1 MKREKLHTRLIAI
14 VRALQYTTGIPMRKD
29 EALTLLTGLPIP
41 NMSYFFECLE
51 DKYSEALREQSLA
64 ELVEREFG
72 EESLKQVQEIFVLTA
87 EAVAYPP
94 SPRRGDLS

>member
-1 MKREKLHTRLIAI
+1 
-14 VRALQYTTGIPMRKD
+14 MRKD

-51 DKYSEALREQSLA
+51 DKYSEALRELSLA

-72 EESLKQVQEIFVLTA
+72 EETLKKVQEIFALTS
-87 EAVAYPP
+87 EAVI
-94 SPRRGDLS
+94 SDKRQVTSDQ

>member
-14 VRALQYTTGIPMRKD
+14 VHSLQYTTGIPMRKD
-29 EALTLLTGLPIP
+29 EVLTLLTGLPIP

-64 ELVEREFG
+64 ELVEQEFG
-72 EESLKQVQEIFVLTA
+72 EESLKQVQEIFALTA
-87 EAVAYPP
+87 EAVTNDRPNP
-94 SPRRGDLS
+94 

>member
-1 MKREKLHTRLIAI
+1 
-14 VRALQYTTGIPMRKD
+14 MRKD

-51 DKYSEALREQSLA
+51 EYSEALREQSLA

-72 EESLKQVQEIFVLTA
+72 AESLKQVQEIFALTS
-87 EAVAYPP
+87 EAVT
-94 SPRRGDLS
+94 SDK

>member
-1 MKREKLHTRLIAI
+1 MKREKLHTRLITI
-14 VRALQYTTGIPMRKD
+14 VRSMQYTTGIPMRKD

-64 ELVEREFG
+64 ELVEQEFG
-72 EESLKQVQEIFVLTA
+72 EESLKQVQEIFALTA
-87 EAVAYPP
+87 EAVTNDRPNP
-94 SPRRGDLS
+94 

>member
-51 DKYSEALREQSLA
+51 DKYSEELREQSLA
-64 ELVEREFG
+64 ELVAREFG
-72 EESLKQVQEIFVLTA
+72 EETLKQVQEIFALTS
-87 EAVAYPP
+87 EAVTN
-94 SPRRGDLS
+94 DE

>member
-1 MKREKLHTRLIAI
+1 MKREKLHTRLITI
-14 VRALQYTTGIPMRKD
+14 VRSLQYTTGIPMRKD

-64 ELVEREFG
+64 ELVEQELG
-72 EESLKQVQEIFVLTA
+72 EESLKQVQEIFALTA
-87 EAVAYPP
+87 EAVTNDRPNP
-94 SPRRGDLS
+94 

>member
-1 MKREKLHTRLIAI
+1 MKREKLHTRLITI
-14 VRALQYTTGIPMRKD
+14 VRSLQYTTGIPMRKD

-64 ELVEREFG
+64 ELVEQEFG
-72 EESLKQVQEIFVLTA
+72 EESLKQVQEIFALTA
-87 EAVAYPP
+87 EAVPNDRP
-94 SPRRGDLS
+94 NP

>member
-1 MKREKLHTRLIAI
+1 MKREKLHTQLITI
-14 VRALQYTTGIPMRKD
+14 VRSLQYTTGIPMRKD

-64 ELVEREFG
+64 ELVEQEFG
-72 EESLKQVQEIFVLTA
+72 EESLKQVQEIFALTA
-87 EAVAYPP
+87 EAVTNDRPNP
-94 SPRRGDLS
+94 

>member
-1 MKREKLHTRLIAI
+1 MKREKLHTRLITL

-29 EALTLLTGLPIP
+29 EALTLLTRMPIP

-64 ELVEREFG
+64 ELVEQEFG
-72 EESLKQVQEIFVLTA
+72 EESLKQVQEIFALTA
-87 EAVAYPP
+87 EAVTNDHPNP
-94 SPRRGDLS
+94 